1 MSQMEG
7 DIFKLLVLRT
17 CTFKTTVAEHDGH
30 SDSFQVKFPKVFTNY
45 PLGAVRVEDQ
55 RFKDWDHY
63 KFTLWQ
69 SQLNFA
75 VFCASS
81 ACGVSVEHLNAK
93 EPMIRSAYRFH
104 VHYHIR
110 RILNRLKI
118 LLPYENSFNKYD
130 NPYDHEMLEKIC
142 VEYGVS
148 DGKKVSCDLTKW
160 RNKKYF
166 STWQSRAWET
176 GKPGMSY
183 VNENSFSRWIIE
195 KSDGITKPGI
205 KKLSES
211 VRDYAYLIL
220 TSQTS
225 TRSQII
231 GSGASEFD
239 AQRAF
244 LNTFENIVVR
254 KVDIPEDKQKF
265 QKVLQYARSKVDFVI
280 GEKMYMI
287 PSDMNLRIRKIK
299 NYNNKI
305 LESKSYFKLG
315 INKKINLDEEKGN
328 QMSSQRVK
336 E

>member
-1 MSQMEG
+1 M
-7 DIFKLLVLRT
+7 
-17 CTFKTTVAEHDGH
+17 
-30 SDSFQVKFPKVFTNY
+30 
-45 PLGAVRVEDQ
+45 RVEDQ
-55 RFKDWDHY
+55 KFKDWDHY

-93 EPMIRSAYRFH
+93 EPMIRSVYRFH
-104 VHYHIR
+104 VYYQIR

-118 LLPYENSFNKYD
+118 PLPYENSFNKYN
-130 NPYDHEMLEKIC
+130 NPYSHEKFIEIC
-142 VEYGVS
+142 KEYGVS
-148 DGKKVSCDLTKW
+148 DENEDHDEKKDSCDLIKW
-160 RNKKYF
+160 RNQRYF
-166 STWQSRAWET
+166 ATWQSRAWEM
-176 GKPGMSY
+176 GRPGMSY
-183 VNENSFSRWIIE
+183 ININSFSRWIIK
-195 KSDGITKPGI
+195 KSDGITRPGI

-225 TRSQII
+225 MRSQII

-239 AQRAF
+239 AQRTF

-254 KVDIPEDKQKF
+254 RVDIPEDKLRF
-265 QKVLQYARSKVDFVI
+265 QKVLQYARSKVYFVI

-287 PSDMNLRIRKIK
+287 PSDMNLEIGKIK

-328 QMSSQRVK
+328 QRVK